1 MDAMT
6 VPDVWSGQDRA
17 LTVEDMENIP
27 DEEFRYELDDGML
40 IVSPVPSTLHQ
51 FAVARLTVLRSA
63 ACPAGLV
70 VLPGVGVN
78 ISKFQHRV
86 PDVAVVRAG
95 SLESFFQ
102 ETPPELVVEVAS
114 ARTRLYDRNRKKD
127 FPAGLVVFDPLRR
140 CVRTGVPRSRCW
152 APSSVLAL
160 ACRLNPAP
168 RSSRPAV
175 GADTG
180 RPCRVSSVA
189 RCRSDLVVHRSG
201 DSGSPRSS
209 GSTNAS
215 NAGTSPA
222 SISPALLRPPAPPPG
237 PAIRERI
244 LAFLS
249 ARRHRSGRWSRS
261 PPPPGR
267 HAGRLRRR
275 ERRHPLR
282 PARHGRDP
290 DPRPG
295 PASLCRAVCPDL
307 ADRTISLKEITAARN
322 ARRRDLRAPAGRA
335 GPGVVDRLI
344 GVHRPAPPGVP
355 APAEQ
360 PPAPPERPRL
370 KRYREE

>member
-27 DEEFRYELDDGML
+27 DDEFRYELDDGML

-51 FAVARLTVLRSA
+51 LAVARLTVILSA

-127 FPAGLVVFDPLRR
+127 IPARLALPAAGIERNW
-140 CVRTGVPRSRCW
+140 TPRSRCW

-222 SISPALLRPPAPPPG
+222 SSSPRALAAPAPPPG

-244 LAFLS
+244 LALLS
-249 ARRHRSGRWSRS
+249 ARRHRSGTVVSLTPATWATCWPPTSARASSSVTTRATWPRSGSSTRTVSCAGRSAPTWPTAPSASRRS
-261 PPPPGR
+261 PRPVTPAAGTCGPGW
-267 HAGRLRRR
+267 AS
-275 ERRHPLR
+275 
-282 PARHGRDP
+282 
-290 DPRPG
+290 G
-295 PASLCRAVCPDL
+295 PAWS
-307 ADRTISLKEITAARN
+307 T
-322 ARRRDLRAPAGRA
+322 G
-335 GPGVVDRLI
+335 
-344 GVHRPAPPGVP
+344 
-355 APAEQ
+355 
-360 PPAPPERPRL
+360 
-370 KRYREE
+370 